1 MKWLSPFG
9 RTFWANEG
17 HQYIP
22 CIGVLD
28 NDVLPLQEDGHSCG
42 IGIIAAIAIILR
54 DIIGTQDGVAYN
66 EMFRRDRMEIQMSTD
81 VKSKEHICCFP
92 QGIFTKLF
100 KRVDSA
106 SISYLHAMKAQWFLL
121 FDRIAEFQHVT
132 VPKRQNSNHLMD
144 PCYGSLKL
152 ELQTFTWPWMPVP
165 SNAAEED
172 CVTSQDDS
180 VTLEDVSS
188 REDVCE
194 MPMNGVCH
202 QRRMLPISNHLDLL
216 MDLNNRKKILIS
228 EAWWNDPAKLPRAS
242 RVWKGGPPCT
252 YGYGDIHVPDEC
264 PKLPFGESRYK
275 TLVSDNEIEKF
286 RKKWRK
292 KGDEKDQ
299 SVLLRDEEAMN
310 KFVEDR
316 FLYWGWSST
325 KDHLKNVEKKR
336 AEMQRKIDGCKK
348 KKTKD
353 DYREQ
358 YTKEIKFMKKE
369 RKKFKRAFE
378 LEWTFGT
385 EAMVHG
391 LKYNPREDTFV
402 ALLVYNVKTKEGKL
416 EMKEEKN
423 CCFQRLDQGCRLCKR
438 GNPTCH

>member
-1 MKWLSPFG
+1 
-9 RTFWANEG
+9 
-17 HQYIP
+17 
-22 CIGVLD
+22 
-28 NDVLPLQEDGHSCG
+28 
-42 IGIIAAIAIILR
+42 
-54 DIIGTQDGVAYN
+54 
-66 EMFRRDRMEIQMSTD
+66 
-81 VKSKEHICCFP
+81 
-92 QGIFTKLF
+92 
-100 KRVDSA
+100 
-106 SISYLHAMKAQWFLL
+106 MKAQWFLL

-188 REDVCE
+188 REDVSRNANE
-194 MPMNGVCH
+194 
-202 QRRMLPISNHLDLL
+202 RSLPSEEDVADFKPSGSADGPEQQEEDI
-216 MDLNNRKKILIS
+216 DLN
-228 EAWWNDPAKLPRAS
+228 EAWWNDPAKLPPSKQGMERWAS
-242 RVWKGGPPCT
+242 
-252 YGYGDIHVPDEC
+252 
-264 PKLPFGESRYK
+264 SYK

-348 KKTKD
+348 KRRRMIT
-353 DYREQ
+353 ESS
-358 YTKEIKFMKKE
+358 T
-369 RKKFKRAFE
+369 RKK
-378 LEWTFGT
+378 
-385 EAMVHG
+385 
-391 LKYNPREDTFV
+391 
-402 ALLVYNVKTKEGKL
+402 
-416 EMKEEKN
+416 
-423 CCFQRLDQGCRLCKR
+423 
-438 GNPTCH
+438 

>member
-1 MKWLSPFG
+1 MKG
-9 RTFWANEG
+9 TNTFPALR
-17 HQYIP
+17 
-22 CIGVLD
+22 VLD

-54 DIIGTQDGVAYN
+54 DIIGTQDGVAAYN

-100 KRVDSA
+100 KRDDSA

-152 ELQTFTWPWMPVP
+152 ELQTFTWPWVPVP
-165 SNAAEED
+165 SNATE
-172 CVTSQDDS
+172 DDS

-188 REDVCE
+188 REDV
-194 MPMNGVCH
+194 
-202 QRRMLPISNHLDLL
+202 LPNANERSLPSEEDVADFKPSGSADGPEQQEEDI
-216 MDLNNRKKILIS
+216 DLN

-242 RVWKGGPPCT
+242 RVWKGGPPRT

-275 TLVSDNEIEKF
+275 TLVSDNEVEKF

-292 KGDEKDQ
+292 KGDDGEDRP
-299 SVLLRDEEAMN
+299 VLLRDEAAMN

-325 KDHLKNVEKKR
+325 KDHMKNVEKKR
-336 AEMQRKIDGCKK
+336 AEMQ
-348 KKTKD
+348 
-353 DYREQ
+353 
-358 YTKEIKFMKKE
+358 
-369 RKKFKRAFE
+369 
-378 LEWTFGT
+378 
-385 EAMVHG
+385 
-391 LKYNPREDTFV
+391 
-402 ALLVYNVKTKEGKL
+402 
-416 EMKEEKN
+416 KN
-423 CCFQRLDQGCRLCKR
+423 
-438 GNPTCH
+438 

>member
-1 MKWLSPFG
+1 
-9 RTFWANEG
+9 
-17 HQYIP
+17 
-22 CIGVLD
+22 
-28 NDVLPLQEDGHSCG
+28 
-42 IGIIAAIAIILR
+42 
-54 DIIGTQDGVAYN
+54 
-66 EMFRRDRMEIQMSTD
+66 MFRRDRMEIQMSTD

-100 KRVDSA
+100 KRDDSA

-152 ELQTFTWPWMPVP
+152 ELQTFTWPWIPVP
-165 SNAAEED
+165 SNATEDD

-188 REDVCE
+188 REDV
-194 MPMNGVCH
+194 
-202 QRRMLPISNHLDLL
+202 LPNANERSLPSEEDVADFKPSGSADGPEQQEEDI
-216 MDLNNRKKILIS
+216 DLN
-228 EAWWNDPAKLPRAS
+228 EAWWNDPAKLPEQA
-242 RVWKGGPPCT
+242 
-252 YGYGDIHVPDEC
+252 GYGKVG
-264 PKLPFGESRYK
+264 L
-275 TLVSDNEIEKF
+275 L
-286 RKKWRK
+286 KKWRK
-292 KGDEKDQ
+292 KGDEKDRP
-299 SVLLRDEEAMN
+299 VLLRDEAAMN

-416 EMKEEKN
+416 EKKEEKIAVSKDWIKDADYAKGVIQHVIN
-423 CCFQRLDQGCRLCKR
+423 V
-438 GNPTCH
+438 GNTDGFVPVPEGNHPHSY